1 MNFAETNFRG
11 RSMNSKPDIT
21 VYSHDHNLLLV
32 VEIKGTPKSDE
43 CWAAKLRRN
52 LVVHDAVPAAPY
64 FLLVVSDHLYLWANE
79 ISQEAVLPTH
89 SGDTRTVLQKYLPR
103 WKNVQPDT
111 VSERGLELAVR
122 SWLSELT
129 TENGNVPIDK
139 TENAWLKGSGLPEQI
154 RTGEV
159 RAECQA

>member
-1 MNFAETNFRG
+1 
-11 RSMNSKPDIT
+11 MNSKPDIA
-21 VYSHDHNLLLV
+21 VYSPDHNLLLV

-52 LVVHDAVPAAPY
+52 LVAHGAVPAAPY

-79 ISQEAVLPTH
+79 ISSEAVLP
-89 SGDTRTVLQKYLPR
+89 SYSADTRTVLQKYLPKSKDAR
-103 WKNVQPDT
+103 QHGT

-122 SWLSELT
+122 SWLGEMT
-129 TENGNVPIDK
+129 TVDGNAPVDNHAS
-139 TENAWLKGSGLPEQI
+139 TWLQGSGLSEKI

>member
-1 MNFAETNFRG
+1 MD
-11 RSMNSKPDIT
+11 SKPDIS
-21 VYSHDHNLLLV
+21 VYSPDHNLLLV

-52 LVVHDAVPAAPY
+52 LFVHGAVPAAPY
-64 FLLVVSDHLYLWANE
+64 FLLVVSDHLYLWENE
-79 ISQEAVLPTH
+79 ISREAVLPTY
-89 SGDTRTVLQKYLPR
+89 SGDTRTVLQKYLPK
-103 WKNVQPDT
+103 WKNIQHDT

-129 TENGNVPIDK
+129 TADGNAPVDE
-139 TENAWLKGSGLPEQI
+139 TANAWLQGSGLPDKI

>member
-1 MNFAETNFRG
+1 
-11 RSMNSKPDIT
+11 MNSRPDIT
-21 VYSHDHNLLLV
+21 VYSPDHDLLLV

-52 LVVHDAVPAAPY
+52 LVVHGAVPAAPY
-64 FLLVVSDHLYLWANE
+64 FLLVVSDHLYLWE
-79 ISQEAVLPTH
+79 TRFLVRQFFRPTA
-89 SGDTRTVLQKYLPR
+89 GRRERFFKKYLPK

-111 VSERGLELAVR
+111 VSESGLELAVR
-122 SWLSELT
+122 SWLGELT
-129 TENGNVPIDK
+129 TVDGNAPVDE
-139 TENAWLKGSGLPEQI
+139 TANAWLQGSGLPEKI

>member
-1 MNFAETNFRG
+1 
-11 RSMNSKPDIT
+11 MNSKPDIV
-21 VYSHDHNLLLV
+21 VYSSDHNLLLV
-32 VEIKGTPKSDE
+32 VEIKGTPKSDA

-52 LVVHDAVPAAPY
+52 LVVHGAVPAAPY
-64 FLLVVSDHLYLWANE
+64 FLLVVSDHLYLWKNE
-79 ISQEAVLPTH
+79 ISSEAVLP
-89 SGDTRTVLQKYLPR
+89 SYSADTRTVLHKYLPK
-103 WKNVQPDT
+103 WKNIQHDT

-129 TENGNVPIDK
+129 TVDGNTPVDEPA
-139 TENAWLKGSGLPEQI
+139 NAWLQGSGLSEKI